1 MTRCVNCQKPIEG
14 SPYNSEPWVGE
25 WCSAECQSQTDA
37 RREAAWS
44 GHEMPVAEY
53 LVMNENCLGYAYA
66 EQPHLF
72 NILASAI
79 GGPDHWSTPIALDR
93 PNTRPA
99 TLADFERYRVDP
111 KGHLT

>member
-1 MTRCVNCQKPIEG
+1 MTRG
-14 SPYNSEPWVGE
+14 
-25 WCSAECQSQTDA
+25 
-37 RREAAWS
+37 
-44 GHEMPVAEY
+44 MPKAEY

-79 GGPDHWSTPIALDR
+79 GGPHHLSTPIAMDR
-93 PNTRPA
+93 PATRPA
-99 TLADFERYRVDP
+99 TLQDFERYRVDP

>member
-1 MTRCVNCQKPIEG
+1 MTDYVLQALE
-14 SPYNSEPWVGE
+14 
-25 WCSAECQSQTDA
+25 QL
-37 RREAAWS
+37 AAD
-44 GHEMPVAEY
+44 GVLELAVMPRLPVAEY

-79 GGPDHWSTPIALDR
+79 GGPHHLSTPIPMDR

-99 TLADFERYRVDP
+99 TLADFERYRVHP